1 VHEIAGARALDDHAI
16 QVQNSPTTSA
26 NGVSS
31 TVMTTTGPAYVFGVT
46 MDDSGLCPVHQAPGT
61 GFAGRVAT
69 SCINLMQMRSEDRV
83 QGAAGPVAAT
93 FTLSAPNSSVTA
105 GMAFR

>member
-1 VHEIAGARALDDHAI
+1 MQSRSRTRRPLRQTACRAR
-16 QVQNSPTTSA
+16 
-26 NGVSS
+26 
-31 TVMTTTGPAYVFGVT
+31 TTGPAYVFGAT
-46 MDDSGLCPVHQAPGT
+46 IDDSGLCPVHQAPGI

-83 QGAAGPVAAT
+83 QGAAGPGAAT
-93 FTLSAPNSSVTA
+93 LTLSAADSAITA